1 MLVASSVVFSA
12 EDATQNEYFEKKV
25 RPVLV
30 ARCQPCHN
38 SKVKTAGL
46 DLETGA
52 GFVHGGASGPLISK
66 DKLDDSRLLHVVS
79 YVERVKMPPTGK
91 LHPDE
96 LTAITEWVKG
106 GGAWP
111 GAPAIVAEAAVSTGL
126 SPSGTRIH
134 GAGIQDTERK
144 FWSFQ
149 PVVDPA
155 VPGVKNAGWVRN
167 PIDRFILAKLEEK
180 GLKPAAPASKS
191 VLLRRATYDLSGL
204 PPTEKELDA
213 FLSDASPNAFEK
225 VVDRLLASPR
235 YGEKWG
241 RQWLDVARYA
251 DSTGNDEDHR
261 YPYAWRYRDYV
272 INAFNSDM
280 PYDQFVREQ
289 VAGDLMPAANGAAVN
304 ERGLV
309 ATGFLAL
316 GPKALAQP
324 DKRKMIVDV
333 WDEQI
338 DVTSRAFLG
347 LTVACARCHDHKF
360 DPIQTRD
367 YYSMMGMFA
376 STTDFADAKSGV
388 AKLLYVPLVEKKVY
402 EDYKAGQGRFDRKR
416 TEREI
421 LEENSQLERNLK
433 LAPHV
438 AEYMLAAWKVRKEK
452 AVAADVAKASGLD
465 SRILDKWVKALEP
478 EGAPPHYDAWMQ
490 ARPEDLPGVAA
501 TYQKQYADKLD
512 GWSKQVTKWREKAEK
527 ALESNGTPPAK
538 PSLDPERAPFFHAVY
553 FEDGPFSADPKEFD
567 KIYGPEFAKKIEG
580 MKKEESELK
589 KSLPPEPAM
598 ACAVQDGPVV
608 AQKVFIRGDYASEG
622 EDAPKVFPQVLQR
635 PDDPVVAQG
644 SGRLELAQWLAG
656 AKNPLTARVMVNRLW
671 LGHFGEG
678 IVRSPDNFGK
688 MGERPTHPELLDWL
702 ASRFVESGWSV
713 KRMQK
718 LMMMY
723 AAYQMS
729 SDVTSSEDPE
739 NRLLSHFNRRRL
751 NVEEI
756 RDAMLAID
764 GSIDYEMGG
773 TLQKGFGTDGENSN
787 GRLSLNPEKV
797 KRRMVYIPLRRSNLA
812 SILNLFDFGDAV
824 TPSGKRVLTN
834 VAPQALFAMN
844 SGFVQER
851 ADTLAK
857 QLLAAYPDEKARMTE
872 AFRMILSRAPEPDEM
887 DALFTYIA
895 RFRKK
900 FPARSEEVAWQ
911 SVSHILLASSE
922 FFYLD

>member
-1 MLVASSVVFSA
+1 MRSFGLLLAALGITYGA
-12 EDATQNEYFEKKV
+12 EDAAQNEYFEKKV

-30 ARCQPCHN
+30 ARCMPCH
-38 SKVKTAGL
+38 SAKMKTAGL
-46 DLETGA
+46 DLEKGVGVA
-52 GFVHGGASGPLISK
+52 ADRVLN
-66 DKLDDSRLLHVVS
+66 VVG
-79 YVERVKMPPTGK
+79 YEERVKMPPSGK
-91 LHPDE
+91 LKSEE
-96 LTAITEWVKG
+96 LAAISEWVKG
-106 GGAWP
+106 GGVWP
-111 GAPAIVAEAAVSTGL
+111 GLAETASASG
-126 SPSGTRIH
+126 SGTRQH
-134 GAGIQDTERK
+134 GKGISAEERK
-144 FWSFQ
+144 FWAFQ
-149 PVVDPA
+149 PVQDRE
-155 VPGVKNAGWVRN
+155 VPQVQNAQWATS
-167 PIDRFILAKLEEK
+167 PIDRFILAKLEAK
-180 GLKPAAPASKS
+180 GLKPAAPASKA
-191 VLLRRATYDLSGL
+191 VLLRRATFDLTGL

-213 FLSDASPNAFEK
+213 FVADSSPNAFEK

-235 YGEKWG
+235 YGEQWG
-241 RQWLDVARYA
+241 RHWLDVARYA

-289 VAGDLMPAANGAAVN
+289 VAGDLMPSPDGAAVN
-304 ERGLV
+304 TRGVV

-324 DKRKMIVDV
+324 DKRKMIVDI

-376 STTDFADAKSGV
+376 STTNFQDQKSGV
-388 AKLLYVPLVEKKVY
+388 AKLLYVPLVDKKIY
-402 EDYKAGQGRFDRKR
+402 DQYKAGQARVDRMHV
-416 TEREI
+416 EREM
-421 LEENSQLERNLK
+421 LEEDQHLESNK
-433 LAPHV
+433 KQSKQV

-452 AVAADVAKASGLD
+452 AKPAAGLD
-465 SRILDKWVKALEP
+465 AAVLDKWVKMLDP
-478 EGAPPHYDAWMQ
+478 EGAPPHFDQWMQ
-490 ARPEDLPGVAA
+490 AKAEDLPTVAA
-501 TYQKQYADKLD
+501 AYQKQYIDKLD
-512 GWSKQVTKWREKAEK
+512 VWTKQVDKWRERAKKVLA
-527 ALESNGTPPAK
+527 GTGKPPDK
-538 PSLDPERAPFFHAVY
+538 PSLDAEKAPFFHAVY
-553 FEDGPFSADPKEFD
+553 FEDGPFAVSPKDYE
-567 KIYGPEFAKKIEG
+567 KVYGAEFAGKIEG
-580 MKKEESELK
+580 MKKEETELK
-589 KSLPPEPAM
+589 KTLPPEPDM

-608 AQKVFIRGDYASEG
+608 EQKVFVRGDYASEG
-622 EDAPKVFPQVLQR
+622 ELAPKVFPQVLQR

-644 SGRLELAQWLAG
+644 SGRLELAQWLSG
-656 AKNPLTARVMVNRLW
+656 AKNPMTARVMVNRLW

-678 IVRSPDNFGK
+678 IVRSPDNWGK

-713 KRMQK
+713 KKMQK
-718 LMMMY
+718 LMMMS

-729 SDVTSSEDPE
+729 SASASEADPE

-751 NVEEI
+751 SVEEI

-773 TLQKGFGTDGENSN
+773 TMQKGFGTDGENSN

-797 KRRMVYIPLRRSNLA
+797 KRRMVYLPLRRSNLA
-812 SILNLFDFGDAV
+812 SLLNLFDFGDAV
-824 TPSGKRVLTN
+824 TPSGRRVLTN

-851 ADTLAK
+851 SEAIAK
-857 QLLAAYPDEKARMTE
+857 QVMAAYPSDVQGRLTE
-872 AFRMILSRAPEPDEM
+872 AYRLILDRAPAPDET
-887 DALFTYIA
+887 DALLTYVA
-895 RFRKK
+895 RFRAK
-900 FPARSEEVAWQ
+900 FPERSEAVAWQ
-911 SVSHILLASSE
+911 SLSHILFASSE